1 METKPAPGDAGTD
14 SGTDDDA
21 KQQSAEERELRN
33 HCKRK
38 AEAHTLKQAAAEGA
52 SQAAEAM
59 PAQKQQHRPAPELA
73 GVSCLLDVCPH
84 VETLSCQICLMYYL
98 CTWPLYRCYGHA
110 CSEAAPMGSSG
121 VYQFCLGCSL
131 LQRLSP
137 LSPDSMPVSHSAI
150 GIVEG

>member
-38 AEAHTLKQAAAEGA
+38 AEAHTPKQAAAEGA

-73 GVSCLLDVCPH
+73 GVSCLPDVCQ
-84 VETLSCQICLMYYL
+84 VCLL
-98 CTWPLYRCYGHA
+98 
-110 CSEAAPMGSSG
+110 
-121 VYQFCLGCSL
+121 
-131 LQRLSP
+131 
-137 LSPDSMPVSHSAI
+137 
-150 GIVEG
+150 